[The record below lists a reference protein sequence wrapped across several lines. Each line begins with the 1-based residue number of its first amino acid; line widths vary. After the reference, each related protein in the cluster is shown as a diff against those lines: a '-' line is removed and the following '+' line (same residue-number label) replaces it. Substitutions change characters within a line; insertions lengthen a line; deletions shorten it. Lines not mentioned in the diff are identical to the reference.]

1 MVPKITLDRSY
12 LEQVQLDQTPLVRDR
27 MYDIIYAAL
36 KVKYINNI
44 NLVSIV
50 SYLFYVKKI
59 NNNISF
65 KIVQL

>member
-36 KVKYINNI
+36 KVTQYKTHII
-44 NLVSIV
+44 QIV
-50 SYLFYVKKI
+50 
-59 NNNISF
+59 
-65 KIVQL
+65 VQGKSPSTVV